1 MTETKRISFSI
12 PTAHE
17 RLAAFGLTEEEIE
30 RSLDLVEQKYGPV
43 DELVPGEYAIE
54 LPIEEPGAPV
64 YTNQDV
70 ISSFYAAARQV
81 GADGWSWLSR
91 AGLTGL
97 VADRQG
103 EYRGPAIDDLPGLT
117 AGEKARIQ
125 AILAPTAAPPA
136 EAVPSF
142 TWVGPTGNHDSG
154 RFGHQIEMMVIHFT
168 ASGSGTGTVSWFKNP
183 QSKVSAH
190 YVIDRDGRMFQVV
203 KDGNNAWHAGLSS
216 RPALGLEANRLRLE
230 RGDLIRPNPRAIGIE
245 IVNWGPLEKRDNKY
259 YNWTGKEHLGQVV
272 EAGGQYWEPYTESQY
287 DSLIELVSYLC
298 KRYGVTIRYPPQG
311 AGVYHERPQDL
322 ADFSGILGH
331 SAIDNTKSDPGPH
344 FDWDRLMA
352 GLRSAG

>member
-1 MTETKRISFSI
+1 MKETKRISFSI

-117 AGEKARIQ
+117 AEEKARIQ

-154 RFGHQIEMMVIHFT
+154 RFGHQIEMIVIHFT
-168 ASGSGTGTVSWFKNP
+168 ASGSGTGTVCWFKNP

-259 YNWTGKEHLGQVV
+259 YNWTGKEHPGQVV

-298 KRYGVTIRYPPQG
+298 KRYGVTIRYLPQG